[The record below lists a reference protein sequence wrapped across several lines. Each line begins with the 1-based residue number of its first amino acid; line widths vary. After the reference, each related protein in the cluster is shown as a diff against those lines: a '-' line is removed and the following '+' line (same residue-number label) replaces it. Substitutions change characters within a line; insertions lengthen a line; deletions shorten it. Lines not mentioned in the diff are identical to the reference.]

1 MKRRWIFSLL
11 TASLVAGM
19 VGTSYAEVK
28 VSGGELRVRGVM
40 VDNGDAAPPMDGGF
54 WEQRTRVNTE
64 ASVDDNV
71 KVFVQIQDSRRW
83 GSEASTVDTADN
95 TDTGIDLS
103 QGYVDLGNLFNAPL
117 SLRIGRQAMAY
128 GEHRLIGSLEWSN
141 NARRFDAI
149 KGTVKLGDA
158 ADIDFWTAKVSDA
171 GEDWGN
177 DNNFNGIY
185 GMLKMVPNNAID
197 VYLLQQIVGTTETNF
212 YTLGARVKGDLKN
225 IGLDYAAEVATQFGN
240 AREDAASGDDISQ
253 SALAYAVRVGYT
265 IPKVMGLRFGAE
277 LDSASGND
285 ADTDDNERFE
295 NLYPTNHYLYGF
307 TDDVNW
313 ANMFAINGNVSIKPL
328 ANLMLAIE
336 YWKYSLDQEVKIDNK
351 NYDDNGSEINGKANY
366 AMSKNVNLEAA
377 YVIRDAGDF
386 ATASYAGYGAIPADE
401 SSTFG
406 YFLINV
412 KFM

>member
-40 VDNGDAAPPMDGGF
+40 VDNGDSTVVETPPDITVNDGGF
-54 WEQRTRVNTE
+54 FEQRTRINTE
-64 ASVDDNV
+64 ASVDDYV
-71 KVFVQIQDSRRW
+71 KVFVQIQDSRKW
-83 GSEASTVDTADN
+83 GSEASTTDTADN
-95 TDTGIDLS
+95 SDTGVDLS

-149 KGTVKLGDA
+149 KGTFKVGDA
-158 ADIDFWTAKVSDA
+158 ADIDFWTAKISDS

-177 DNNFNGIY
+177 DTNLNGIY
-185 GMLKMVPNNAID
+185 GMLKMVPDNAID
-197 VYLLQQIVGTTETNF
+197 VYILQKIVGTSETNF
-212 YTLGARVKGDLKN
+212 FTLGARVKGDLKN
-225 IGLDYAAEVATQFGN
+225 IGLDYAAEIATQFGDAN
-240 AREDAASGDDISQ
+240 ADDSMSAFAFAA
-253 SALAYAVRVGYT
+253 RVGYT
-265 IPKVMGLRFGAE
+265 IPAAMGLRVGVE
-277 LDSASGND
+277 VDGASGDDD
-285 ADTDDNERFE
+285 ATDDENNTFD
-295 NLYPTNHYLYGF
+295 NLYPTNHYLYGY

-313 ANMFAINGNVSIKPL
+313 SNMFAINGNVSIKPL
-328 ANLMLAIE
+328 ENLMLAVE
-336 YWKYSLDQEVKIDNK
+336 YWKYSLDQENAAG
-351 NYDDNGSEINGKANY
+351 YDDNGSEINGKASY

-377 YVIRDAGDF
+377 YVFRDAGDVN
-386 ATASYAGYGAIPADE
+386 ATSYAGYGAIPADE

-406 YFLINV
+406 YLQINV